1 MQKGKAAR
9 EEREKNQHL
18 KENARLELLLH
29 KELGSK
35 DLSVIAKKLG
45 ATSKV
50 CSLAESANISLQF
63 FASGNSST
71 AEFCCNSTE
80 HDLFSRCQ

>member
-1 MQKGKAAR
+1 MAVQKGKAAR

-50 CSLAESANISLQF
+50 AKPQRVCNDDCH
-63 FASGNSST
+63 ST
-71 AEFCCNSTE
+71 SVYRFY
-80 HDLFSRCQ
+80 HWL